1 MEILIITGPPY
12 SGKGTQCK
20 ILKEELGYNHIS
32 TGDRCRIEK
41 ENKTQLGILFTDLEK
56 NGELVPDSMIKVL
69 FGQILDENS
78 NLKGIILDGYPRTIA
93 QVDNLIELI
102 TLKELKIKKVLNIE
116 LPTEELLKRAKNRAL
131 SSNREDDKD
140 AYIHQK
146 RIEVFEENTK
156 PCIEYMKS
164 KFDFVSF
171 NGMGSINEITERIK
185 SYL

>member
-41 ENKTQLGILFTDLEK
+41 ENKTEIGNLFSEYEK
-56 NGELVPDSMIKVL
+56 KGDLVPDSIIKDL
-69 FGQILDENS
+69 FGQILEEN
-78 NLKGIILDGYPRTIA
+78 LYGKGIILDGYPRTIA
-93 QVDNLIELI
+93 QVDSLIELI
-102 TLKELKIKKVLNIE
+102 IIKELKIKKVLNIE
-116 LPTEELLKRAKNRAL
+116 LQTEELLKRAKNRAL
-131 SSNREDDKD
+131 NSNREDDKGSH
-140 AYIHQK
+140 IHQK
-146 RIEVFEENTK
+146 RIEVFEKNTK
-156 PCIEYMKS
+156 PCIEYMKT

-171 NGMGSINEITERIK
+171 NGMGSIQEITERIK